1 MKPSKCE
8 RVKQYLV
15 FLGHKIGGG
24 KVAVPQNRARS
35 VAEYVRPKNKKG
47 VRAFL
52 GLAGYYRRFVPNF
65 GSLAVPLTKM
75 TKKGMPDCVE
85 WTQEGVQ
92 AFTAISKS
100 LVNTCSLTI
109 PLSKD
114 SYRLQTDASSTG
126 IGAVLSVV
134 WNDEVFPVAFYSRQ
148 LRGAELNYSATELE
162 CLGVVCAIK
171 NFEVYIAGQEFEL
184 VTDLQ
189 ALT

>member
-1 MKPSKCE
+1 
-8 RVKQYLV
+8 
-15 FLGHKIGGG
+15 
-24 KVAVPQNRARS
+24 
-35 VAEYVRPKNKKG
+35 
-47 VRAFL
+47 
-52 GLAGYYRRFVPNF
+52 
-65 GSLAVPLTKM
+65 M

-85 WTQEGVQ
+85 WTQAGVQ

-114 SYRLQTDASSTG
+114 SYRLQTDASGTE

-134 WNDEVFPVAFYSRQ
+134 RNDEEFPVAFFSRQ

-171 NFEVYIAGQEFEL
+171 NFEVYIAGREFEL
-184 VTDLQ
+184 VI
-189 ALT
+189 